1 MNGSTEDVAPNPVVT
16 RIWAV
21 LAPTGT
27 INLKL
32 VAVFVTMLEA
42 KVAPI
47 ATLVTDDKSEPVTVI
62 VSPGTPSRGVND
74 AITGGR
80 ITVKLLVETTVPAIV
95 ATVIGAVTA
104 VAGTTALI

>member
-1 MNGSTEDVAPNPVVT
+1 M
-16 RIWAV
+16 

-32 VAVFVTMLEA
+32 VAVFLTML
-42 KVAPI
+42 VANTVPI
-47 ATLVTDDKSEPVTVI
+47 ATLVTLVKSVPVTVI
-62 VSPGTPSRGVND
+62 VSPGTPSKGVND

-80 ITVKLLVETTVPAIV
+80 ITVKLVVETTVPAIV

-104 VAGTTALI
+104 VAGTIALI